1 MQIMEAP
8 EGSAVVNPM
17 EVDEAAGAKLPPQ
30 PPLST
35 PPSTMT
41 STTPA
46 EVIQSSSDIQL
57 RLKRYLEKRKSDGSE
72 KPASNISNKNL
83 DTTYT
88 AIFNSRI
95 NNLKCHDLNG
105 KDGGKVVANVGSFH
119 NGTDIGSATFT
130 VRSNY
135 LTKQNI
141 SYSFDPRDL
150 TCLSCSEGHKVAGSD
165 HPDRA
170 VFVLSDQCFPPVVR
184 PVVGSGCMR
193 VIRIENGSLMELAH
207 TFVGLM
213 TGVDIAVGSIVL
225 LASATHLANVG
236 TAGYAEDFAG
246 CVRMLLKTF
255 SNRIEVKHG
264 VPILLGG
271 CLSGKVVRCL
281 AEIDAWLASLQEN
294 ENFPVAAR
302 RASLLALRNAGSGSQ
317 PNYEVRIRM
326 PATLASH
333 DRITW
338 NSSGWDDIPAT
349 VQPISSVSAKD
360 IVDTLISDIN
370 TVFSLNLVSE
380 ISIEAK
386 TSGVQPEV
394 NRGPATIAIVGSSN
408 AGRLSNLL
416 LDGVEAHYV
425 QVPSTRPNSVTI
437 SRALEQLDSINF
449 ADPSRSLIVIFN
461 LDCAAFFAV
470 TEEGDMAP
478 PRNVEG
484 HYHLDGEMAVATKE
498 MFIKTLK
505 VCTPLFKFKPEV
517 KKLILAPL
525 PRYWLDKCCDDS
537 SHIPNFSNENY
548 EKNLFDG
555 LSNLRQHVKDYL
567 FLHHLP
573 NARVISPF
581 LVFADAMGRAPSA
594 EAILAVKDL
603 WGPDPVHPSLECLEK
618 LATFIADYTNPEA
631 NKEDDP
637 QPSSSTASHHS
648 QHKRLRWAAEDPA
661 AFVSPN
667 NSHPRSNLYG
677 QARGWTHP
685 GRGPRGHRGHGGRGG
700 RSRGPHQRRY

>member
-1 MQIMEAP
+1 
-8 EGSAVVNPM
+8 
-17 EVDEAAGAKLPPQ
+17 
-30 PPLST
+30 
-35 PPSTMT
+35 
-41 STTPA
+41 
-46 EVIQSSSDIQL
+46 
-57 RLKRYLEKRKSDGSE
+57 
-72 KPASNISNKNL
+72 
-83 DTTYT
+83 
-88 AIFNSRI
+88 
-95 NNLKCHDLNG
+95 
-105 KDGGKVVANVGSFH
+105 
-119 NGTDIGSATFT
+119 
-130 VRSNY
+130 
-135 LTKQNI
+135 
-141 SYSFDPRDL
+141 
-150 TCLSCSEGHKVAGSD
+150 
-165 HPDRA
+165 
-170 VFVLSDQCFPPVVR
+170 VVR
-184 PVVGSGCMR
+184 PLVGSGCMR

-207 TFVGLM
+207 NFVGLM

-271 CLSGKVVRCL
+271 CSSGKVVRCL
-281 AEIDAWLASLQEN
+281 AEVDAWLASLQEN

-302 RASLLALRNAGSGSQ
+302 RASLLALRNAGSRSQ

-326 PATLASH
+326 PATLAGH
-333 DRITW
+333 DSITW

-386 TSGVQPEV
+386 TSGVQPEA
-394 NRGPATIAIVGSSN
+394 NRGPVTIAVVGASN

-437 SRALEQLDSINF
+437 GRALEQLESINF
-449 ADPSRSLIVIFN
+449 DDPSRSLIVIFN

-484 HYHLDGEMAVATKE
+484 HYHLDREMAVATKE
-498 MFIKTLK
+498 MFVKTLK

-555 LSNLRQHVKDYL
+555 LSNLRRHVKDYL
-567 FLHHLP
+567 FLHHIP

-581 LVFADAMGRAPSA
+581 LVFADATGRAPSA
-594 EAILAVKDL
+594 EAISAVKDL

-618 LATFIADYTNPEA
+618 LATFIANSTNPEV

-637 QPSSSTASHHS
+637 QPSSSTASYHN

-677 QARGWTHP
+677 QTRGWTHP
-685 GRGPRGHRGHGGRGG
+685 GRGPRGFRGHGGRGG